1 MTIYGVREGC
11 VRARRAAGLVLTIA
25 MLGAPTV
32 TGAQEVPEAAG
43 PDEQSYTLDRAV
55 DIALRNNRELHVA
68 ELDLATAEKQVGEAY
83 GGLFPEINANASYQ
97 RNLTVPEAFLPAAI
111 FDPDA
116 SPDDLVPVRFGADN
130 QWQAGIDVNQPLF
143 DASVF
148 IGVSTAGKFR
158 EFSRESLRGAAQQ
171 IATDVRVAYLDVL
184 LAEERV
190 RLTTNSVARVEQT
203 LDEARAMYRV
213 GLLGEYDVLRL
224 EVELANIEPELRRSR
239 DRLVE
244 ARRNLAIEMGLPDA
258 VPVRAEGSL
267 ASVDPSDLDANTPAN
282 RLILTFNGVDDPER
296 LGAAPLVE
304 RAAAGR
310 SDVRQL
316 ALRRELEEVRVGVA
330 KSELLPT
337 AEAFFNYSL
346 SAQENGGLNFFGEND
361 MQRTTASAVGVRV
374 TVPVFSG
381 LRRYNRVAQ
390 RQIEVRQVESRLA
403 ELRLRAESDVRT
415 RADQVGEADARA
427 TAQRQAVAEAR
438 RGFEIA
444 SSQYREG
451 TGSRLEVTD
460 AELAL
465 RQSELNYA
473 RAVYDYLTA
482 RARLDLAVG
491 QVPRVDAALDAMFE
505 RPGARRSDDTNT
517 ELNDERRELR

>member
-1 MTIYGVREGC
+1 MTIYGIGEAC
-11 VRARRAAGLVLTIA
+11 VRARCAAGVALLIGL
-25 MLGAPTV
+25 LGAPAA
-32 TGAQEVPEAAG
+32 GAQEARGAAP
-43 PDEQSYTLDRAV
+43 PDDTTYSLERAV
-55 DIALRNNRELHVA
+55 EIALRNNRELRVA
-68 ELDLATAEKQVGEAY
+68 ELDLASAEKQVGEAY
-83 GGLFPEINANASYQ
+83 AGLFPEVNANASYQ
-97 RNLTVPEAFLPAAI
+97 RNLTVPEAFLPAVI

-116 SPDDLVPVRFGADN
+116 APDDLVPVRFGADN

-190 RLTTNSVARVEQT
+190 RLTANSVARVEQT

-239 DRLVE
+239 DRLAE
-244 ARRNLAIEMGLPDA
+244 ARRNLALEMGLPDA
-258 VPVRAEGSL
+258 VPVGAEGSL
-267 ASVDPSDLDANTPAN
+267 ASVDPADLEANTPAN
-282 RLILTFNGVDDPER
+282 RLLLTFNGVDDPER
-296 LGAAPLVE
+296 LGAAALVE
-304 RAAAGR
+304 RAAAR
-310 SDVRQL
+310 RADVRQL
-316 ALRRELEEVRVGVA
+316 ALRRELEQARVGVA

-337 AEAFFNYSL
+337 AEAFFNYNL
-346 SAQENGGLNFFGEND
+346 SAQENGALNFFGEND
-361 MQRTTASAVGVRV
+361 MQRTTSSAVGVRV

-381 LRRYNRVAQ
+381 LRRYSRVAQ
-390 RQIEVRQVESRLA
+390 RQIEVRQVENQLA
-403 ELRLRAESDVRT
+403 DLRLRTESDVRA
-415 RADQVGEADARA
+415 RADQVSEAGARA
-427 TAQRQAVAEAR
+427 AAQRQAVAEAR

-473 RAVYDYLTA
+473 RAVYDYLIA

-505 RPGARRSDDTNT
+505 RPGARRSDDT
-517 ELNDERRELR
+517 ELYNERRELR